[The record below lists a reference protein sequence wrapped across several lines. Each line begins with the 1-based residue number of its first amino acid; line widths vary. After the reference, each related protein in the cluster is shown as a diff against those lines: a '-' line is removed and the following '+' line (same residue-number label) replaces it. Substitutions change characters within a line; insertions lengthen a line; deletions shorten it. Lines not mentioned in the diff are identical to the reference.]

1 MMLPDAI
8 ESLHPLLAF
17 TQHSTLREN
26 WTWSNMQARVPKTC
40 VTLSSCYCA
49 HDNVTWTSDTNVWHF
64 HCGLVRSL
72 PLNNFNQ
79 GIQAGH
85 WHSCQLRVCVRAR
98 VPDIKGL
105 ILGLW
110 RGSVKLAKG
119 KAEKKEDKDNEEAK
133 KKIKGFFKNQEAE
146 DEDKE
151 KV

>member
-1 MMLPDAI
+1 M
-8 ESLHPLLAF
+8 
-17 TQHSTLREN
+17 
-26 WTWSNMQARVPKTC
+26 
-40 VTLSSCYCA
+40 
-49 HDNVTWTSDTNVWHF
+49 
-64 HCGLVRSL
+64 
-72 PLNNFNQ
+72 
-79 GIQAGH
+79 
-85 WHSCQLRVCVRAR
+85 RVCVRAR